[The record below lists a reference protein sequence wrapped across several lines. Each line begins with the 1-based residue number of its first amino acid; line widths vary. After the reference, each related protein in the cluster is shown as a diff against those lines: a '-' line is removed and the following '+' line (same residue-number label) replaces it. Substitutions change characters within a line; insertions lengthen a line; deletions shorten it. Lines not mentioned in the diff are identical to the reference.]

1 MTIKGKPMT
10 DLLDKNKYKSLV
22 SAVEETV
29 NQGQNLYQKA
39 LTERYGFTEAKME
52 NSEVLAEST
61 ISLRVMDPE
70 YTVKD
75 FKRAGIRS
83 VKLSRRHSN
92 EVEIDSKDKEKV
104 IAIMRKHGWDKRD
117 IKDVYPE
124 LMEEQS
130 VSIDESASLIKDYE
144 KMSAD
149 GKKDANIIDTLMSMP
164 KYKNMSRDQIS
175 KAIGDHKRKGI
186 FKR

>member
-1 MTIKGKPMT
+1 MT
-10 DLLDKNKYKSLV
+10 DLLDKNKYKSLI

-29 NQGQNLYQKA
+29 NQGQNLYRQ
-39 LTERYGFTEAKME
+39 
-52 NSEVLAEST
+52 SESAQ
-61 ISLRVMDPE
+61 
-70 YTVKD
+70 
-75 FKRAGIRS
+75 FS
-83 VKLSRRHSN
+83 VQT
-92 EVEIDSKDKEKV
+92 
-104 IAIMRKHGWDKRD
+104 
-117 IKDVYPE
+117 
-124 LMEEQS
+124 EEQS